1 MVGSGTQNYDEENT
15 KQRSVCE
22 SKAVDESGFRGIGC
36 GMCEY
41 QQKFGSTF
49 GFHRVYILPQRDV
62 KFRAYVF
69 FKTAR
74 DVIDSASNGARLAI
88 ENAVYNELEF
98 AGAEEAKI

>member
-1 MVGSGTQNYDEENT
+1 MRADFAGLDAACASIN
-15 KQRSVCE
+15 
-22 SKAVDESGFRGIGC
+22 
-36 GMCEY
+36 
-41 QQKFGSTF
+41 QKFGSTF

-88 ENAVYNELEF
+88 ENAVYNELESSC
-98 AGAEEAKI
+98 